1 MKKLF
6 AIILAIIL
14 MLSIV
19 GCGTQTNISANSTNT
34 TESNKTTTA
43 TTSDVDNIET
53 NITNS
58 ETMDKLEN
66 VDKNTTT
73 DIEKPTVPTTPEP
86 ILQITPNELEFTGKT
101 LNTYGDVDSEL
112 AKELEKVL
120 KNYNKNISLSCWRT
134 DGSLAITYN
143 TNQTYFSACT
153 IKMPVMLYCCK
164 LIDEGKIN
172 KDTLLTYQ
180 EKHYHGGSGKI
191 RYQKYG
197 TQYTVEYLIN
207 QGLSISDN
215 VAYEMIVDYIGHDGF
230 NNMLKELGCDSLI
243 VPNWSIWASYAKTND
258 FIKVWNAVNEY
269 FKTDTIG
276 AKILKTACTNTP
288 FNYGSK
294 AIKEYEYSHKSG
306 DNFGTNCV
314 YNDAGIIWA
323 EVPYVYAIFTK
334 SEGEWVDSNTV
345 DNVMKLVNQIMTKGN
360 NTSLQ

>member
-1 MKKLF
+1 MKKIF
-6 AIILAIIL
+6 AVTLVCVL
-14 MLSIV
+14 LLCFV
-19 GCGTQTNISANSTNT
+19 GCSNNINTNTNNTTNIENITENTTTEKTETSTGTVIMNTTNSTNIDTNQSDT
-34 TESNKTTTA
+34 TITT
-43 TTSDVDNIET
+43 IPET
-53 NITNS
+53 EIT
-58 ETMDKLEN
+58 
-66 VDKNTTT
+66 
-73 DIEKPTVPTTPEP
+73 IPEP
-86 ILQITPNELEFTGKT
+86 ILQITPNELEFTGKE
-101 LNTYGDVDSEL
+101 LKTYGDVDAEL
-112 AKELEKVL
+112 VKELEKVL